1 MGRVL
6 LPVVYR
12 PLELHMALA
21 HSDQELSSVL
31 Q

>member
-1 MGRVL
+1 
-6 LPVVYR
+6 VVYR